1 MMREAASY
9 GFFDYGLERSR
20 RIMVQTVNELLR
32 SVSDD
37 AERLPPLGRQ
47 EGFKA
52 ARCERRSALE
62 QERLDF

>member
-1 MMREAASY
+1 MMREAASH
-9 GFFDYGLERSR
+9 GFFDYGLGRSR
-20 RIMVQTVNELLR
+20 RIMVQTVEELLR

-52 ARCERRSALE
+52 APRQCRAAFE